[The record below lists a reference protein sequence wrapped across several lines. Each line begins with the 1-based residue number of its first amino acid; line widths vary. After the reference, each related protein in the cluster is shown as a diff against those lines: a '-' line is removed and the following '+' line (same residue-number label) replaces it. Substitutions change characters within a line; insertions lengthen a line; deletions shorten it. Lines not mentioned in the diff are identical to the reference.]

1 MLTILGPRQKSYCDG
16 ISRRGFLKV
25 GGFSM
30 AGTASLGLPDL
41 LRAEAASPAGGRH
54 KAVIN
59 IFLGGGPP
67 HQDMWEIKTDAPQEI
82 RGDFDPIATSVPGI
96 QIGECFP
103 NIAAAAEKF
112 VFIRSK

>member
-1 MLTILGPRQKSYCDG
+1 MLTILGPRQKSFCDG

-30 AGTASLGLPDL
+30 AGVASLGLPDL
-41 LRAEAASPAGGRH
+41 LRAESVSPTGGRH

-82 RGDFDPIATSVPGI
+82 RG
-96 QIGECFP
+96 
-103 NIAAAAEKF
+103 
-112 VFIRSK
+112 